1 MISFISIIGNVCLN
15 ANAYHKIS
23 KSDEFIELINLIK
36 KHGFD
41 GYFQNALTTIIKT
54 MLYKS
59 HNNIDSDMLEDKNG
73 EPKKLM
79 QIYIFN
85 LFVDVFANK
94 LNDTKLPPEMILLI
108 NSYTASYIN
117 DEHFECLFD
126 ELNNT
131 EKIHDAITFITVEK
145 IMKIIKILNIGAL
158 FENNI
163 DGEKIFG
170 LGEMFVGY
178 FNKCVADNVEYN
190 DDSDDD
196 SNDDSDDDSN
206 DDSDN
211 KHIDDVDKNNKRN
224 ITEIT
229 DKSVDETNDDA
240 NKRNK
245 I

>member
-1 MISFISIIGNVCLN
+1 MTSFMSIIGNACLN
-15 ANAYHKIS
+15 VNAYHKIS

-54 MLYKS
+54 LLYKS

-79 QIYIFN
+79 QMYIFN
-85 LFVDVFANK
+85 LFVDVFTNK
-94 LNDTKLPPEMILLI
+94 LNDTELPPEMILLI
-108 NSYTASYIN
+108 NSYTTSYIN

-126 ELNNT
+126 ELNDT
-131 EKIHDAITFITVEK
+131 EKIHDVITFITVEK
-145 IMKIIKILNIGAL
+145 IMKIVKILNIGAL

-170 LGEMFVGY
+170 LGEMFAGY
-178 FNKCVADNVEYN
+178 LNKCVVDNDEYN
-190 DDSDDD
+190 D
-196 SNDDSDDDSN
+196 DDSDDDSN

-211 KHIDDVDKNNKRN
+211 KNNKRN
-224 ITEIT
+224 IAEITDEIT
-229 DKSVDETNDDA
+229 DKTVDETNDDA